1 MIEVI
6 VSLNMA
12 TDTYPDEKSK
22 PSYTELDNSHQS
34 SISASI
40 TDDEIDS
47 GAKEHKNANYGSTEQ
62 HIFSD
67 SVNLGYWTGV
77 YEAAKYEGRHR
88 FDALLQWDSSEEKRL
103 VRKVCL
109 SYIGLQHV
117 INILC
122 SLIFGSCFG
131 SG

>member
-1 MIEVI
+1 
-6 VSLNMA
+6 MA
-12 TDTYPDEKSK
+12 VDSYPDEKSTK
-22 PSYTELDNSHQS
+22 PTHTEVDNSNPS

-47 GAKEHKNANYGSTEQ
+47 GVKEHKNANYGSTEQ

-67 SVNLGYWTGV
+67 SGNLGYWTGV

-88 FDALLQWDSSEEKRL
+88 FDALLQWDASEEKRL
-103 VRKVCL
+103 VRKVC
-109 SYIGLQHV
+109 SPYIVENMSL
-117 INILC
+117 IFC
-122 SLIFGSCFG
+122 SLISESCFG